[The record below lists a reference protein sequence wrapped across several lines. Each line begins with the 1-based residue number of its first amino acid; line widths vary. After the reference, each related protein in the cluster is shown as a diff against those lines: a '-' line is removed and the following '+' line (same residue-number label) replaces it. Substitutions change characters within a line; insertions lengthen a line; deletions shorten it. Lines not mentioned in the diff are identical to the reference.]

1 MAAFPT
7 GPQIRVQILEIIKDS
22 KIHTKDEVVEKSA
35 KHFKLTKEQKLKKNK
50 DEQKRNTWN
59 KKVIVEISY
68 LRKNGFLKNPVIKAK
83 FSITPKGKKLT
94 KKF

>member
-68 LRKNGFLKNPVIKAK
+68 LRKNGFLKNPVVKAK

-94 KKF
+94 RKF

>member
-68 LRKNGFLKNPVIKAK
+68 LRKNELLKNPVVLAK
-83 FSITPKGKKLT
+83 FSITPKGKKLVR
-94 KKF
+94 KF

>member
-7 GPQIRVQILEIIKDS
+7 GPQIRVQILEIIKDG
-22 KIHTKDEVVEKSA
+22 KIHTKDEVVEKLA

-94 KKF
+94 RKF

>member
-1 MAAFPT
+1 MAKLPT
-7 GPQIRVQILEIIKDS
+7 GSMIQVQILRIIKDS
-22 KIHTKDEVVEKSA
+22 KIHTKDEVVEKLA
-35 KHFKLTKEQKLKKNK
+35 KYFQLTKEQKLKKNK

-94 KKF
+94 RKF

>member
-68 LRKNGFLKNPVIKAK
+68 LRKNEFLKNPVVLAK
-83 FSITPKGKKLT
+83 FSITPKGKKLVR
-94 KKF
+94 KF

>member
-7 GPQIRVQILEIIKDS
+7 GPQIRVQILEIIKDG

-68 LRKNGFLKNPVIKAK
+68 LRKNELLKNPVVLAK
-83 FSITPKGKKLT
+83 FSITPKGKKLVM
-94 KKF
+94 KF

>member
-1 MAAFPT
+1 MVAFPT
-7 GPQIRVQILEIIKDS
+7 GPQIRVQILEIIKDG

-94 KKF
+94 RKF

>member
-1 MAAFPT
+1 MAKLPT
-7 GPQIRVQILEIIKDS
+7 GSMIQVQILRIIKDG
-22 KIHTKDEVVEKSA
+22 KIHTKDEVVEKLA

-68 LRKNGFLKNPVIKAK
+68 LRKNGFLKNPVVKAK

-94 KKF
+94 RKF